1 MHEPEERQ
9 QPNPTAQEEQQ
20 GIDLLAAYKVF
31 VRAFC
36 RVEFTNS
43 SFKEEDHA

>member
-1 MHEPEERQ
+1 MHEPEEQQ
-9 QPNPTAQEEQQ
+9 QPNLTPQEGQQ

-36 RVEFTNS
+36 RVEFSNNS
-43 SFKEEDHA
+43 SKEEDHA